1 MYLITSLTSNI
12 AQRLLFTLKPKFNFV
27 VDDFSGTDSV
37 VYESVESD
45 VTKIKEMQKQ
55 EQEDTHHGF
64 DNPTY
69 MLKNKGD
76 DFDVTGTI
84 NTPLSVPVI
93 L

>member
-1 MYLITSLTSNI
+1 
-12 AQRLLFTLKPKFNFV
+12 
-27 VDDFSGTDSV
+27 
-37 VYESVESD
+37 
-45 VTKIKEMQKQ
+45 MQKQ